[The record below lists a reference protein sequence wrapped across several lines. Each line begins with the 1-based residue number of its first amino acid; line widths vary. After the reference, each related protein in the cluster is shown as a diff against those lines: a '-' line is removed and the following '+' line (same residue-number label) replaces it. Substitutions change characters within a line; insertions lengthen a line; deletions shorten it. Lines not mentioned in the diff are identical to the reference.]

1 MTQIAK
7 LALADG
13 TVFTGTHFGVHGT
26 KAGEVVFNTAMC
38 GYQEIITDPSYEGQI
53 VMMTYPLIGNYG
65 VNREDV
71 ESRRAFLSGFVVR
84 ELSRIASNFRSE
96 LSLDEYLREQNVVGI
111 TGIDT
116 RVLTRKLRTD
126 GSINGVLSSEILDDV
141 ELVTRAR
148 AAESMKGRNLVPN
161 VTASESYDWTE
172 PLDGEYFTD
181 IGADAAEKPLRVVS
195 MDFGIKQGILRS
207 LRSFGC
213 EVVVVPATATASEIQ
228 ALNPDGLLLSNGPGD
243 PDPMLDAQAEIRRLV
258 ESSLPTFGI
267 CLGHQLL
274 SLSLGAKTYKLKFG
288 HHGANHPV
296 KNLDTGEVEITSQ
309 NHGFAVDA
317 DSLAAVDIEQT
328 HINLNDQTNEGCR
341 HKHLPCFSVQYHPEA
356 SPGPHD
362 ASYLFASFLELMQ
375 SKQPV
380 RF

>member
-1 MTQIAK
+1 
-7 LALADG
+7 
-13 TVFTGTHFGVHGT
+13 
-26 KAGEVVFNTAMC
+26 
-38 GYQEIITDPSYEGQI
+38 
-53 VMMTYPLIGNYG
+53 
-65 VNREDV
+65 
-71 ESRRAFLSGFVVR
+71 
-84 ELSRIASNFRSE
+84 
-96 LSLDEYLREQNVVGI
+96 
-111 TGIDT
+111 
-116 RVLTRKLRTD
+116 
-126 GSINGVLSSEILDDV
+126 
-141 ELVTRAR
+141 
-148 AAESMKGRNLVPN
+148 MKGRNLVPN

-228 ALNPDGLLLSNGPGD
+228 ALNPDGLFLSNGPGD
-243 PDPMLDAQAEIRRLV
+243 PDPVLDAQAEIRRLV
-258 ESSLPTFGI
+258 ESGLPTFGI

-309 NHGFAVDA
+309 NHGFAVDV
-317 DSLAAVDIEQT
+317 DSLAAVDLEQT
-328 HINLNDQTNEGCR
+328 HINLNDRTNEGCR

-356 SPGPHD
+356 NPGPHD